1 MVMLQTNITFRLH
14 GRLRQTVK
22 GGESMN
28 GHIRRAA
35 AAGLGLLA
43 AAALLLAGKNVR
55 RSGGAVVADIDLEDY
70 GTITV
75 SLDREAAPETVDNFI
90 SLARSGFYD
99 GLTIFRAVDGFLIQG
114 GAPDDEDSSA
124 GAIHGEFSRNG
135 VDNPLSHTRGAI
147 SMARDEDYDS
157 ASSQFFIV
165 QEDSTYLDGSY
176 AAFGYVVSGMD
187 VVDQI
192 CRRTHPKD
200 RSGFLPAEQQPVISS
215 VTVRHR

>member
-1 MVMLQTNITFRLH
+1 
-14 GRLRQTVK
+14 
-22 GGESMN
+22 MN
-28 GHIRRAA
+28 RHIRRAA
-35 AAGLGLLA
+35 AAGACLLT
-43 AAALLLAGKNVR
+43 AAALLLAGRNAR
-55 RSGGAVVADIDLEDY
+55 RSGGALVADIDLEDY

-90 SLARSGFYD
+90 FLARSGFYN

-114 GAPDDEDSSA
+114 GADPDGEA
-124 GAIHGEFSRNG
+124 GSVRAIHGEFARNG

-147 SMARDEDYDS
+147 SMVRDEDYDS

-192 CRRTHPKD
+192 CRRAQPGD
-200 RSGFLPAEQQPVISS
+200 PSGFLPAEQQPVISS
-215 VTVRHR
+215 VTIRQR